1 LRDILEDKLRV
12 QWMKK
17 INDALSIG
25 SKKTEDLP
33 ITIPALRV
41 TSWRDSFFYRLELD
55 LKFGVLSLLLYAAT
69 TLFPL
74 WLLSLVFEIP
84 YRALAY
90 LLLIPAVMT
99 VYFAVDPLGFSSCG
113 QMILYYLLPVGGSF
127 YWLFSS
133 TGPTFKT
140 VVLLWIFTT
149 LYRSYMNRL
158 ALLLV
163 FKVKMFDAFE
173 REYLMMWRL

>member
-1 LRDILEDKLRV
+1 
-12 QWMKK
+12 M
-17 INDALSIG
+17 LSMG

-33 ITIPALRV
+33 IAISTLRV
-41 TSWRDSFFYRLELD
+41 TSWKDAFFYRLNLD
-55 LKFGVLSLLLYAAT
+55 LRFGVFFLLLYAAT

-84 YRALAY
+84 YRALAS

-99 VYFAVDPLGFSSCG
+99 VYFTVDPLGFNSCG
-113 QMILYYLLPVGGSF
+113 QMILYYLLPVGASF

-158 ALLLV
+158 ASFLV

-173 REYLMMWRL
+173 REYLLMWRL